1 MCIGIYRIDF
11 VPMYVFM
18 PISGNGGIECR
29 DHVPLQRRFQETFIG
44 VGVASIFYGLNKW
57 WSTSKRGNPDS
68 LLLLCETKLTQM
80 VIFFPF
86 KKNFICSKAFLWY
99 KIVLVK
105 KPCFGLTPSHLELE
119 KDSLDCIF

>member
-1 MCIGIYRIDF
+1 
-11 VPMYVFM
+11 M

-99 KIVLVK
+99 
-105 KPCFGLTPSHLELE
+105 
-119 KDSLDCIF
+119 